1 MTFIVT
7 FLIAVSLLIIRSF
20 WKAYKEPAAILGRQ
34 AANMNWV
41 AVGQVKD
48 SDGYN
53 NVRYVRDGM
62 EAVVSF
68 QEGNV
73 SLVHPINDT
82 FNDFEELEQS
92 LANLD
97 NEMSNEEALKVYE
110 DLYEESKNDF
120 ESRNEEEIEPLFPR
134 SEITVETIKD
144 FDDWDEDDAYYDY
157 LEESY
162 YKEFRKFSKYLD
174 DGESFDGIEE
184 LMRINIDIKNKVNKV
199 FLAGFESKFD
209 AYELAVLFYQT
220 LKISIIPKDF
230 NDVNLD
236 KGLEEIDTLALQLN
250 NNPKS

>member
-73 SLVHPINDT
+73 SLVHPINET
-82 FNDFEELEQS
+82 FNELKK
-92 LANLD
+92 LL
-97 NEMSNEEALKVYE
+97 
-110 DLYEESKNDF
+110 
-120 ESRNEEEIEPLFPR
+120 
-134 SEITVETIKD
+134 
-144 FDDWDEDDAYYDY
+144 
-157 LEESY
+157 
-162 YKEFRKFSKYLD
+162 
-174 DGESFDGIEE
+174 
-184 LMRINIDIKNKVNKV
+184 
-199 FLAGFESKFD
+199 
-209 AYELAVLFYQT
+209 
-220 LKISIIPKDF
+220 
-230 NDVNLD
+230 
-236 KGLEEIDTLALQLN
+236 
-250 NNPKS
+250 

>member
-7 FLIAVSLLIIRSF
+7 FLIAVSILIIRSF

-82 FNDFEELEQS
+82 FNDSLYNANRKIKKIDTKVDDIDSDLEIYITELKAS
-92 LANLD
+92 I
-97 NEMSNEEALKVYE
+97 EAINKAIAVI
-110 DLYEESKNDF
+110 NG
-120 ESRNEEEIEPLFPR
+120 NIN
-134 SEITVETIKD
+134 
-144 FDDWDEDDAYYDY
+144 
-157 LEESY
+157 
-162 YKEFRKFSKYLD
+162 
-174 DGESFDGIEE
+174 GIENSVNGVSSKLE
-184 LMRINIDIKNKVNKV
+184 SLSTQVSKIKKK
-199 FLAGFESKFD
+199 
-209 AYELAVLFYQT
+209 
-220 LKISIIPKDF
+220 
-230 NDVNLD
+230 
-236 KGLEEIDTLALQLN
+236 
-250 NNPKS
+250 